1 MKVSRCI
8 TRNFGGGTG
17 RICLK
22 LEPEFWTM
30 LGEICDR
37 EGVEMTTLLRG
48 MDGGCHP
55 DNRASAVRVYVAT
68 YFHAVAA
75 GTDHARFNR
84 NYIQQKRSPERLTV
98 VADHS
103 ADVLKVA

>member
-1 MKVSRCI
+1 MKVSRCV

-37 EGVEMTTLLRG
+37 EGVEMTTFLRG
-48 MDGGCHP
+48 MEGACHP
-55 DNRASAVRVYVAT
+55 HNRASAVRVYVAT

-75 GTDHARFNR
+75 GTGHARFSHDC
-84 NYIQQKRSPERLTV
+84 IQQKRLPEPLTV

>member
-1 MKVSRCI
+1 MVIHRPNNPDAVQCAVNLLLTISDYPGLALRRVSMKVSRCV

-48 MDGGCHP
+48 MEGGCHP
-55 DNRASAVRVYVAT
+55 DNRASAVREIGRAHV
-68 YFHAVAA
+68 
-75 GTDHARFNR
+75 
-84 NYIQQKRSPERLTV
+84 
-98 VADHS
+98 
-103 ADVLKVA
+103 